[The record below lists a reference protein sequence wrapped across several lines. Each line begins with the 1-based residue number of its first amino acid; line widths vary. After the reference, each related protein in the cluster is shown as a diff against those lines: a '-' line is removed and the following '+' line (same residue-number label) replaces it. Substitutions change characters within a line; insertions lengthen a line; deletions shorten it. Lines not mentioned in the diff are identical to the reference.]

1 MVVVVM
7 MMSANWEEETAE
19 GWTRRARQRVVCKTI
34 KRVAVVVVI
43 ATPFL
48 NPATIVTLNNA
59 SAHPR
64 THIHAHI
71 HACTVRERWH
81 CKYAAAAADVMYYV
95 TSNRII
101 RAPGPLI
108 KSFRLGKV
116 YNRNS
121 FRHCQRRRC
130 QL

>member
-19 GWTRRARQRVVCKTI
+19 GWTRRARQRGVCKTI

-64 THIHAHI
+64 THIHAR
-71 HACTVRERWH
+71 TDRERGH
-81 CKYAAAAADVMYYV
+81 CKHAAAAADVMYYV
-95 TSNRII
+95 TSNGII